1 MQLSSFRHTSETL
14 GLIDLRDR
22 LQSCLDDFDRHPI
35 LHSHTLAAQLDLV
48 ISRLENLINS
58 SIVDDNQD
66 LHKPH

>member
-35 LHSHTLAAQLDLV
+35 LSSHALAAQLDLV